1 MEIKNFK
8 FKKKYGQNFLIDSN
22 ITNKIANVIK
32 DKTNSLVIEIG
43 CGDGRLTKQLCNY
56 YDKVLCYEID
66 EEVIP
71 YLKDNLKT
79 FNNYNIIL
87 GDFLKRDVNSDIK
100 SFKYDKLYVVANLPY
115 YITTPIIEKI
125 ISSNINPDILVFMV
139 QKEVGDRLSA
149 KVGTKEY
156 SSLSVYL
163 NYYYDIKKEFI
174 VKRNCFLPS
183 PNVDS
188 VVVSFKK
195 KDKMLE
201 VYDEKLFFKLVR
213 DSFKFKRKNIRN
225 NLKEYNLVAI
235 EKVLKKYN
243 FDLNV
248 RAEAISIDIFVDI
261 ANNLVLY
268 EKEK

>member
-32 DKTNSLVIEIG
+32 DKANSLVIEIG
-43 CGDGRLTKQLCNY
+43 CGDGRLTKQLCTY

-79 FNNYNIIL
+79 FNNYNVIL

-225 NLKEYNLVAI
+225 NLKEYNLEVI
-235 EKVLKKYN
+235 EKVLNKYN

-248 RAEAISIDIFVDI
+248 RAEALSINIFVDI
-261 ANNLVLY
+261 ANNLVLF

>member
-32 DKTNSLVIEIG
+32 DKANSLVIEIG

-71 YLKDNLKT
+71 YLKDNLKEY
-79 FNNYNIIL
+79 NNYNVIL
-87 GDFLKRDVNSDIK
+87 GDFLKRDVNLDIK
-100 SFKYDKLYVVANLPY
+100 LFKYDKLYVVANLPY

-125 ISSNINPDILVFMV
+125 INSKIDADTLVFMV
-139 QKEVGDRLSA
+139 QKEVGDRFSA

-174 VKRNCFLPS
+174 VKRNSFLP
-183 PNVDS
+183 
-188 VVVSFKK
+188 
-195 KDKMLE
+195 
-201 VYDEKLFFKLVR
+201 KLVR

-225 NLKEYNLVAI
+225 NLKEYNLEVI
-235 EKVLKKYN
+235 EKVLNKYN
-243 FDLNV
+243 YDLNV
-248 RAEAISIDIFVDI
+248 RAEALSINIFVDI
-261 ANNLVLY
+261 ANNLVLF

>member
-1 MEIKNFK
+1 MNDFNY
-8 FKKKYGQNFLIDSN
+8 KKSLGQNFLQDKN
-22 ITNKIANVIK
+22 ILENIVKCANIS
-32 DKTNSLVIEIG
+32 DNALTIEIG
-43 CGDGRLTKQLCNY
+43 PGSGNLTKEIAKLSKQ
-56 YDKVLCYEID
+56 VLCYEID

-71 YLKDNLKT
+71 YLKDNLKEY
-79 FNNYNIIL
+79 NNYNVIL

-100 SFKYDKLYVVANLPY
+100 LFKYDKLYVVANLPY

-125 ISSNINPDILVFMV
+125 INSKIDADTLVFMV
-139 QKEVGDRLSA
+139 QKEVGDRFSA

-174 VKRNCFLPS
+174 VKRNSFLPR

-188 VVVSFKK
+188 IVVSFKK

-201 VYDEKLFFKLVR
+201 VYDEDLFFKLVR

-225 NLKEYNLVAI
+225 NLKEYNLEVI
-235 EKVLKKYN
+235 EKVLNKYN
-243 FDLNV
+243 YDLNV
-248 RAEAISIDIFVDI
+248 RAEALSINIFVDI
-261 ANNLVLY
+261 ANNLVLF

>member
-1 MEIKNFK
+1 M
-8 FKKKYGQNFLIDSN
+8 
-22 ITNKIANVIK
+22 
-32 DKTNSLVIEIG
+32 
-43 CGDGRLTKQLCNY
+43 
-56 YDKVLCYEID
+56 
-66 EEVIP
+66 
-71 YLKDNLKT
+71 
-79 FNNYNIIL
+79 
-87 GDFLKRDVNSDIK
+87 
-100 SFKYDKLYVVANLPY
+100 YVVANLPY

-174 VKRNCFLPS
+174 LKRNCFLPS

-225 NLKEYNLVAI
+225 NLKEYNLVVI

-248 RAEAISIDIFVDI
+248 RAEAISVDIFVDI

>member
-1 MEIKNFK
+1 MLWDRWRS
-8 FKKKYGQNFLIDSN
+8 Y
-22 ITNKIANVIK
+22 
-32 DKTNSLVIEIG
+32 SLF
-43 CGDGRLTKQLCNY
+43 
-56 YDKVLCYEID
+56 
-66 EEVIP
+66 
-71 YLKDNLKT
+71 KDNLKT
-79 FNNYNIIL
+79 FNNYNVIL

-225 NLKEYNLVAI
+225 NLKEYNLVVI

-248 RAEAISIDIFVDI
+248 RAEAISVDIFVDI

-268 EKEK
+268 EKEKWYL

>member
-1 MEIKNFK
+1 MKA
-8 FKKKYGQNFLIDSN
+8 KKYYGQNFLKNEEIIKN
-22 ITNKIANVIK
+22 IT
-32 DKTNSLVIEIG
+32 DLVNPGENDLIIEIG
-43 CGDGRLTKQLCNY
+43 PGRGALTKFLIKKNC
-56 YDKVLCYEID
+56 DLVCIEID
-66 EEVIP
+66 TDLKV
-71 YLKDNLKT
+71 YLDKYQSKKCK
-79 FNNYNIIL
+79 IIYE
-87 GDFLKRDVNSDIK
+87 DILNVDLNEITK
-100 SFKYDKLYVVANLPY
+100 VYQNVFVVGNLPY
-115 YITTPIIEKI
+115 YITSPILEYL
-125 ISSNINPDILVFMV
+125 INSIKAQKMVFMV

-225 NLKEYNLVAI
+225 NLKEYNLVVI

>member
-1 MEIKNFK
+1 M
-8 FKKKYGQNFLIDSN
+8 
-22 ITNKIANVIK
+22 
-32 DKTNSLVIEIG
+32 
-43 CGDGRLTKQLCNY
+43 
-56 YDKVLCYEID
+56 
-66 EEVIP
+66 
-71 YLKDNLKT
+71 
-79 FNNYNIIL
+79 
-87 GDFLKRDVNSDIK
+87 
-100 SFKYDKLYVVANLPY
+100 YVVANLPY

-163 NYYYDIKKEFI
+163 NYYYDIKKL
-174 VKRNCFLPS
+174 VNVPRNVFVPV

-225 NLKEYNLVAI
+225 NLKEYNLVVI

>member
-79 FNNYNIIL
+79 FNNYNVIL

-156 SSLSVYL
+156 SSLY
-163 NYYYDIKKEFI
+163 
-174 VKRNCFLPS
+174 
-183 PNVDS
+183 VDS

-225 NLKEYNLVAI
+225 NLKEYNLEVI
-235 EKVLKKYN
+235 EKVLNKYN
-243 FDLNV
+243 YDLNV
-248 RAEAISIDIFVDI
+248 RAEAISVDIFVDI